1 MNIKFKNFLIL
12 IVCLMIIISIN
23 LSVGAS
29 GSADNKV
36 LTIALDEEIEG
47 IDAHQVYWYDVVHSL
62 IFETLLRF
70 DLEVENVVPALA
82 SSLEITNEGKDLIFK
97 IPKGLTFVNGDPLTI
112 EDVKKS
118 IDRYKEVSPYSEDYA
133 SVQEVIVQDGET
145 IVFKCSEPPA
155 YMWPALCSVASGV
168 VNTKVIEKVGDEAY
182 NRNAIAYGP
191 AMIEEWVQ
199 GSHITLKK
207 NPNYLTYT
215 PYFENKGP
223 LNFDEMLI
231 RFIPDAFT
239 RFSEFLAGNIDIIWN
254 IPQENIGEIEND
266 ENYQIFEG
274 LQAGVCWIMV
284 NHRNEPLNDLKVR
297 RAVAL
302 AINREEIKNALDDRV
317 KITYGMLSP
326 SQISYSAEGEK
337 QFEAENAMNIEE
349 AKKLLAEAG
358 WEDKNGD
365 GILEKGDK
373 SLTLWLA
380 VPLDR
385 APIKSSAPVIQAQLK
400 KIGIDLKLREY
411 ETSYVKQLVRDH
423 DYDLALRSYDW
434 LDPSDLSYKFHT
446 NSDIYSDPVLDKLL
460 DEGMYIM
467 DSKKRA
473 EKYTEVQKQIFS
485 QAVAIPLFIEVVYH
499 GVQKDIK
506 GVKFEKTGANMYLN
520 DAYRE

>member
-12 IVCLMIIISIN
+12 MVCLMTIISIN

-29 GSADNKV
+29 GSVDNKV
-36 LTIALDEEIEG
+36 LTIAMDEEIEG
-47 IDAHQVYWYDVVHSL
+47 TDAHQVYWYDIVH
-62 IFETLLRF
+62 TLLFEPLVRF
-70 DLEVENVVPALA
+70 DLENKNVVPALA

-97 IPKGLTFVNGDPLTI
+97 IPKGLTFTNGDPLTV

-133 SVQEVIVQDGET
+133 AVQEVIVQDDET
-145 IVFKCSEPPA
+145 IIFKCSEPPA
-155 YMWPALCSVASGV
+155 YMWPALCSVASGI

-182 NRNAIAYGP
+182 NRKAIAYGP
-191 AMIEEWVQ
+191 ASVEEWVQ

-207 NPNYLTYT
+207 NPHYSTNA
-215 PYFENKGP
+215 PFFENKGP
-223 LNFDEMLI
+223 LNFDKI
-231 RFIPDAFT
+231 IVRFIPDAFT
-239 RFSEFLAGNIDIIWN
+239 RFSEFLAGNIDIIWS
-254 IPQENIGEIEND
+254 IPPENIGEIEND
-266 ENYQIFEG
+266 KNYQIFEG

-284 NHRNEPLNDLKVR
+284 NHRNEPLNDLAVR
-297 RAVAL
+297 KAISL
-302 AINREEIKNALDDRV
+302 AIDREEIKKALDNRV
-317 KITYGMLSP
+317 RIAYGMISP
-326 SQISYSAEGEK
+326 SQICYSAEGEK

-385 APIKSSAPVIQAQLK
+385 SPIKSSAPVIQAQLK

-411 ETSYVKQLVRDH
+411 ETAYVKQLVRDH

-446 NSDIYSDPVLDKLL
+446 NSGIYSDPILDKLL
-460 DEGMYIM
+460 DEGMCIM

-485 QAVAIPLFIEVVYH
+485 QAVAIPLFSEIVYH
-499 GVQKDIK
+499 GMQKDIK
-506 GVKFEKTGANMYLN
+506 GVKFEKTGADIYLN

>member
-12 IVCLMIIISIN
+12 MVCLMIIISIN

-29 GSADNKV
+29 NKV
-36 LTIALDEEIEG
+36 LTIAVDEEIEG
-47 IDAHQVYWYDVVHSL
+47 TDAHQVYWYSPVHWL
-62 IFETLLRF
+62 IYEPLIRF
-70 DLEVENVVPALA
+70 DLEAKSVVPALA

-133 SVQEVIVQDGET
+133 SVQEVIIQDDET

-199 GSHITLKK
+199 GSHVTLKK
-207 NPNYLTYT
+207 NPNYSTYT

-223 LNFDEMLI
+223 LNFDEILI

-317 KITYGMLSP
+317 KIAYGMLSP

-337 QFEAENAMNIEE
+337 QFEAENAIDIEE

-365 GILEKGDK
+365 GILEKDNN
-373 SLTLWLA
+373 SLTIWLA

-400 KIGIDLKLREY
+400 KIGVELKLREY

-467 DSKKRA
+467 DNKKRA
-473 EKYTEVQKQIFS
+473 EKYTEAQNQIFS
-485 QAVAIPLFIEVVYH
+485 QAVAIPLFIEIVYH

>member
-1 MNIKFKNFLIL
+1 MNMKFKNFLIL
-12 IVCLMIIISIN
+12 MVCLVIIISIN

-29 GSADNKV
+29 NKV

-47 IDAHQVYWYDVVHSL
+47 TDAHQVYWYDAVHSL
-62 IFETLLRF
+62 IFESLLRF
-70 DLEVENVVPALA
+70 DLEVENIVPALA

-97 IPKGLTFVNGDPLTI
+97 IPKGLTFTNGDPLTV

-133 SVQEVIVQDGET
+133 SVQEVIVQGDDT
-145 IVFKCSEPPA
+145 IIFKCSEPPA
-155 YMWPALCSVASGV
+155 YMWPAICSVASGI

-191 AMIEEWVQ
+191 AIIEEWVQ
-199 GSHITLKK
+199 GSHVTLKK
-207 NPNYLTYT
+207 NPNYSTYT

-223 LNFDEMLI
+223 LNFDEILI

-284 NHRNEPLNDLKVR
+284 NHRNEPLSDLKVR
-297 RAVAL
+297 RAIAL
-302 AINREEIKNALDDRV
+302 AVDREEIK
-317 KITYGMLSP
+317 M
-326 SQISYSAEGEK
+326 
-337 QFEAENAMNIEE
+337 IEE
-349 AKKLLAEAG
+349 AKKLLTEAG

-373 SLTLWLA
+373 PLTVWLA

-423 DYDLALRSYDW
+423 DYDMALRSYDW

-446 NSDIYSDPVLDKLL
+446 NSGIYSDPVLDGLL

-473 EKYTEVQKQIFS
+473 EKYTEAQKQIFS
-485 QAVAIPLFIEVVYH
+485 EAVAIPLFIEVVYH

-506 GVKFEKTGANMYLN
+506 DVKFEKTGANIYLN

>member
-1 MNIKFKNFLIL
+1 MYKKLKYLRIFIICFVLMFLITP
-12 IVCLMIIISIN
+12 MIGMSSSNEKI
-23 LSVGAS
+23 
-29 GSADNKV
+29 
-36 LTIALDEEIEG
+36 LTIAVDEEIEG
-47 IDAHQVYWYDVVHSL
+47 TDAHQIYWYDIVHSL
-62 IFETLLRF
+62 IFESLLRF
-70 DLEVENVVPALA
+70 DLEVKNVVSALA
-82 SSLEITNEGKDLIFK
+82 SSFEITNEGKDLIFK
-97 IPKGLTFVNGDPLTI
+97 IPKGLTFTNGDPLTI

-133 SVQEVIVQDGET
+133 AVLEVVIQDEET
-145 IVFKCSEPPA
+145 IIFKCSEPPA
-155 YMWPALCSVASGV
+155 YMWPAICSVASGI

-191 AMIEEWVQ
+191 AMIEKWVQ

-207 NPNYLTYT
+207 NPNYSTNT

-223 LNFDEMLI
+223 LNFDEIVI

-254 IPQENIGEIEND
+254 IPQENIGEIENN

-284 NHRNEPLNDLKVR
+284 NHRNEPLNDLKIR
-297 RAVAL
+297 RAIAL
-302 AINREEIKNALDDRV
+302 AINREEVKAALDDRV

-326 SQISYSAEGEK
+326 SQICYSAEGEK
-337 QFEAENAMNIEE
+337 QFEAENTMNIEE

-365 GILEKGDK
+365 GILEKDNN
-373 SLTLWLA
+373 SLTIWLA

-400 KIGIDLKLREY
+400 KIGVDLKLREY

-485 QAVAIPLFIEVVYH
+485 QAVAIPLFIEVIYH

-520 DAYRE
+520 DAYRK

>member
-1 MNIKFKNFLIL
+1 MNTKFKNFLIL
-12 IVCLMIIISIN
+12 MVCLMTIISIN

-29 GSADNKV
+29 GTI
-36 LTIALDEEIEG
+36 TIALDEEIEG
-47 IDAHQVYWYDVVHSL
+47 TDAHQVYWYDVVHSL
-62 IFETLLRF
+62 VFETLLRF

-97 IPKGLTFVNGDPLTI
+97 IPKGLTFTNGDPLTV

-133 SVQEVIVQDGET
+133 SVQAVIVQDDET
-145 IVFKCSEPPA
+145 IIFKCSEPPA
-155 YMWPALCSVASGV
+155 YMWPALCSVASGI
-168 VNTKVIEKVGDEAY
+168 VNTKVIEEVGDEAY
-182 NRNAIAYGP
+182 NRKAITYGP

-199 GSHITLKK
+199 GSQVTLKK
-207 NPNYLTYT
+207 NPNYSTNT
-215 PYFENKGP
+215 PYFENKGS
-223 LNFDEMLI
+223 LNFDEIVI

-239 RFSEFLAGNIDIIWN
+239 RFSEFLAGNIDIVWG

-302 AINREEIKNALDDRV
+302 AVNREEVKAALDDRV

-326 SQISYSAEGEK
+326 SQICYSTEGEK
-337 QFEAENAMNIEE
+337 QFEAENAMNVEE

-365 GILEKGDK
+365 GILEKDNN
-373 SLTLWLA
+373 SLTIWLA

-400 KIGIDLKLREY
+400 KIGVDLKLREY

>member
-47 IDAHQVYWYDVVHSL
+47 TDAHQVYWYDVVHSL

-97 IPKGLTFVNGDPLTI
+97 IPKGLTFVNGDTLTI

-223 LNFDEMLI
+223 LNFDEILI

-254 IPQENIGEIEND
+254 IPQENIGETEND

-337 QFEAENAMNIEE
+337 QFKAENAIDIEE

-365 GILEKGDK
+365 GILEKDNN
-373 SLTLWLA
+373 SLTIWLA

-400 KIGIDLKLREY
+400 KIGVELKLREY

-467 DSKKRA
+467 DNKKRA
-473 EKYTEVQKQIFS
+473 EKYTEAQNQIFS
-485 QAVAIPLFIEVVYH
+485 QAVAIPLFIEIVYH

>member
-1 MNIKFKNFLIL
+1 MNTKFKNFLIL
-12 IVCLMIIISIN
+12 MVCLMTIISIN

-29 GSADNKV
+29 GTI
-36 LTIALDEEIEG
+36 TIALDEEIEG
-47 IDAHQVYWYDVVHSL
+47 TDAHQVYWYDVVHSL
-62 IFETLLRF
+62 VFETLLRF

-97 IPKGLTFVNGDPLTI
+97 IPKGLTFTNGDPLTV

-133 SVQEVIVQDGET
+133 SVQAVIVQDDET
-145 IVFKCSEPPA
+145 IIFKCSEPPA
-155 YMWPALCSVASGV
+155 YMWPALCSVASGI
-168 VNTKVIEKVGDEAY
+168 VNTKVIEEVGDEAY
-182 NRNAIAYGP
+182 NRKAITYGP

-199 GSHITLKK
+199 GSQVTLKK
-207 NPNYLTYT
+207 NPNYSTNT

-223 LNFDEMLI
+223 LNFDEIVI

-239 RFSEFLAGNIDIIWN
+239 RFSEFLAGNIDIVWG

-302 AINREEIKNALDDRV
+302 AVNREEVKAALDDRV

-326 SQISYSAEGEK
+326 SQICYSTEGEK
-337 QFEAENAMNIEE
+337 QFEAENAMNVEE

-365 GILEKGDK
+365 GILEKDNN
-373 SLTLWLA
+373 SLTIWLA

-400 KIGIDLKLREY
+400 KIGVDLKLREY

>member
-1 MNIKFKNFLIL
+1 M
-12 IVCLMIIISIN
+12 VCLMTIISIN

-29 GSADNKV
+29 GTI
-36 LTIALDEEIEG
+36 TIALDEEIEG
-47 IDAHQVYWYDVVHSL
+47 TDAHQVYWYDVVHSL
-62 IFETLLRF
+62 VFETLLRF

-97 IPKGLTFVNGDPLTI
+97 IPKGLTFTNGDPLTV

-133 SVQEVIVQDGET
+133 SVQAVIVQDDET
-145 IVFKCSEPPA
+145 IIFKCSEPPA
-155 YMWPALCSVASGV
+155 YMWPALCSVASGI
-168 VNTKVIEKVGDEAY
+168 VNTKVIEEVGDEAY
-182 NRNAIAYGP
+182 NRKAITYGP

-199 GSHITLKK
+199 GSQVTLKK
-207 NPNYLTYT
+207 NPNYSTNT

-223 LNFDEMLI
+223 LNFDEIVI

-239 RFSEFLAGNIDIIWN
+239 RFSEFLAGNIDIVWG

-302 AINREEIKNALDDRV
+302 AVNREEVKAALDDRV

-326 SQISYSAEGEK
+326 SQICYSTEGEK
-337 QFEAENAMNIEE
+337 QFEAENAMNVEE

-365 GILEKGDK
+365 GILEKDNN
-373 SLTLWLA
+373 SLTIWLA

-400 KIGIDLKLREY
+400 KIGVDLKLREY

>member
-1 MNIKFKNFLIL
+1 
-12 IVCLMIIISIN
+12 
-23 LSVGAS
+23 
-29 GSADNKV
+29 
-36 LTIALDEEIEG
+36 
-47 IDAHQVYWYDVVHSL
+47 
-62 IFETLLRF
+62 LLRF

-97 IPKGLTFVNGDPLTI
+97 IPKGLTFTNGDPLTV

-133 SVQEVIVQDGET
+133 SVQEVIVQDDET
-145 IVFKCSEPPA
+145 IIFKCSEPPA
-155 YMWPALCSVASGV
+155 YMWPALCSVASGI
-168 VNTKVIEKVGDEAY
+168 VNTKVIEEVGDEAY
-182 NRNAIAYGP
+182 NRKAITYGP

-199 GSHITLKK
+199 GSQVTLKK
-207 NPNYLTYT
+207 NPHYSTNT

-223 LNFDEMLI
+223 LNFDEIVI

-239 RFSEFLAGNIDIIWN
+239 RFSEFLAGNIDIVWG
-254 IPQENIGEIEND
+254 IPQENIGEIENN

-302 AINREEIKNALDDRV
+302 AINREEVKAALDDRV
-317 KITYGMLSP
+317 KIAYGMLSP
-326 SQISYSAEGEK
+326 SQICYSAEGEK

-365 GILEKGDK
+365 GILEKDNN
-373 SLTLWLA
+373 SLTIWLA

-400 KIGIDLKLREY
+400 KIGVDLKLREY

>member
-1 MNIKFKNFLIL
+1 MNMKFKNFLISM
-12 IVCLMIIISIN
+12 VCLMIIISIN

-29 GSADNKV
+29 NKV

-47 IDAHQVYWYDVVHSL
+47 TDAHQVYWYDAVHSL
-62 IFETLLRF
+62 IFESLLRF
-70 DLEVENVVPALA
+70 DLEVENIVPALA

-97 IPKGLTFVNGDPLTI
+97 IPKGLTFTNGDPLTV

-133 SVQEVIVQDGET
+133 SVQEVIVQGDDT
-145 IVFKCSEPPA
+145 VIFKCSEPPA
-155 YMWPALCSVASGV
+155 YMWPAICSVASGI

-191 AMIEEWVQ
+191 AIIEEWVQ
-199 GSHITLKK
+199 GSHVTLKK
-207 NPNYLTYT
+207 NPNYSTYT

-223 LNFDEMLI
+223 LNFDEILI

-284 NHRNEPLNDLKVR
+284 NHRNEPLSDLKVR
-297 RAVAL
+297 RAIAL
-302 AINREEIKNALDDRV
+302 AVDREEIKKALDDRV

-326 SQISYSAEGEK
+326 SQICYSAEGEK
-337 QFEAENAMNIEE
+337 QFKAENAINIEE
-349 AKKLLAEAG
+349 AKKLLTEAG

-373 SLTLWLA
+373 PLTVWLA

-423 DYDLALRSYDW
+423 DYDMALRSYDW

-446 NSDIYSDPVLDKLL
+446 NSGIYSDPVLDGLL

-473 EKYTEVQKQIFS
+473 EKYTEAQKQIFS
-485 QAVAIPLFIEVVYH
+485 EAVAIPLFIEVVYH

-506 GVKFEKTGANMYLN
+506 DVKFEKTGANIYLN